1 MNLNDERP
9 GDQESRDSS
18 LIERRT
24 VTRREFLKFAGF
36 AGAAIGLSGGLG
48 GLIAACGSGTT
59 TTTAAAGTGGGSGA
73 SIKILGA
80 IPFSGDAANI
90 GPPYDRAIRM
100 AIDELNAAGIPGF
113 PGGIEYQVID
123 TETSPSAFTKKLQ
136 REVQTYKPDFVIGN
150 ALETEIRVECQ
161 DCPGYKLPAGVG
173 GHMAMFKYI
182 PPGNVPLTN
191 WVSYYGYPDYYCG
204 YNAGQFFK
212 EQGAKKV
219 AFVGGDYDWGYGN
232 GMGLQGFWEE
242 NGKPF
247 EIGPVIYTPLDK
259 TDYST
264 EADAIKKAGVDGL
277 FSAYMG
283 AGWFSFP
290 KQLKDAGA
298 LPQFYIYDPTY
309 SNLGGAKITGA
320 YGAEGIYTLGDHDPT
335 SAAWKSYV
343 DAWRK
348 RYGATSFPEAYTNNH
363 YQMIYWFI
371 EACQKLGAADLSNH
385 QSLLD
390 TMAKTSFQNVCISAT
405 GPLDQWGGNTNTKAA
420 IVQFVKGADLD
431 PSFPLHEE
439 LVKTI
444 TTPTNLSSKQVLDKM
459 AGMKRLEPGQSYPAG
474 S

>member
-1 MNLNDERP
+1 VQRKRGAMLDEE
-9 GDQESRDSS
+9 GKTNAINESRS
-18 LIERRT
+18 
-24 VTRREFLKFAGF
+24 VTRREFLKIAGF
-36 AGAAIGLSGGLG
+36 AGAAISLSGGLG
-48 GLIAACGSGTT
+48 GLLAACGGGSTA
-59 TTTAAAGTGGGSGA
+59 TTTAGAGSGA

-113 PGGIEYQVID
+113 PGGIQYQVID

-136 REVQTYKPDFVIGN
+136 REVQTYNPDFVLGN

-161 DCPGYKLPAGVG
+161 DCPGYKLPAAVG
-173 GHMAMFKYI
+173 GMMAMVKYI

-204 YNAGQFFK
+204 YNAGQFFAD
-212 EQGAKKV
+212 QGAKKV

-232 GMGLQGFWEE
+232 GMGLKAFWEE

-247 EIGPVIYTPLDK
+247 EIAPVIYTPLDK

-264 EADAIKKAGVDGL
+264 EADDIKKANVDGL

-298 LPQFYIYDPTY
+298 LPKYYIYDPTY

-335 SAAWKSYV
+335 AASWKTFV
-343 DAWRK
+343 EAWRK
-348 RYGATSFPEAYTNNH
+348 RYGSTSFPEAYTNNH
-363 YQMIYWFI
+363 YQVVYWFI
-371 EACQKLGAADLSNH
+371 EACKKVGPENLANHDL
-385 QSLLD
+385 LLE
-390 TMAKTSFQNVCISAT
+390 TMGKTSFQNVCINPM
-405 GPLDQWGGNTNTKAA
+405 GPLDQWGGNTNTMSA
-420 IVQFVKGADLD
+420 IIQFAPGADLD

-444 TTPTNLSSKQVLDKM
+444 KTPTDMTSKQVLDKM
-459 AGMKRLEPGQSYPAG
+459 AGMTRLEPGQSYPAG